1 MRLISFSSGRRQEW
15 LEAQLLRGRRST
27 RGPLAGSTLVP
38 GSLSETKEESRS
50 LTEKSLNR
58 GADNDP

>member
-1 MRLISFSSGRRQEW
+1 MRLLSVSSGRRQEW
-15 LEAQLLRGRRST
+15 LDAQLLRGRRST

-38 GSLSETKEESRS
+38 GSLSETKESRS